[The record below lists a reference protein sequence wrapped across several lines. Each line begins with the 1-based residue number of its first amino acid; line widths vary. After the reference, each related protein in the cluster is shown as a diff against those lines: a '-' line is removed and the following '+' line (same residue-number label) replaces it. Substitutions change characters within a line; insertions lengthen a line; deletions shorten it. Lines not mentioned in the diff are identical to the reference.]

1 MPASADPTSASRFGC
16 SDATQSGKIDIDGT
30 TVYCQV
36 DPHYKWTK
44 IAAWEMYHKMTPDAV
59 EQIQCAGGFSPDGID
74 CKFSDA
80 FINSLVP
87 AGSTRIYKIETSQTD
102 PAYITTNR
110 DYEDTVNSWNVGP
123 PNAKWP
129 DVRGMVS
136 AKIPTPEEMK
146 NAGKFTNGER
156 GIDFLEPYMTKG
168 GQGQS
173 CNRQFIGHNA
183 DQSDCY
189 HDGFGKKAAP
199 GTRCISGGKKCP
211 SGKSGGFP
219 HLKNVVLYIAE
230 FTAAHLE
237 HNIKNGKATIV
248 THDHVRC
255 LCFFSFPCFA
265 SEN

>member
-80 FINSLVP
+80 FINYLVP

-129 DVRGMVS
+129 DVRGMVTTVVPS
-136 AKIPTPEEMK
+136 PEEMK
-146 NAGKFTNGER
+146 NAGLLT
-156 GIDFLEPYMTKG
+156 T
-168 GQGQS
+168 
-173 CNRQFIGHNA
+173 
-183 DQSDCY
+183 
-189 HDGFGKKAAP
+189 
-199 GTRCISGGKKCP
+199 
-211 SGKSGGFP
+211 
-219 HLKNVVLYIAE
+219 V
-230 FTAAHLE
+230 
-237 HNIKNGKATIV
+237 
-248 THDHVRC
+248 
-255 LCFFSFPCFA
+255 
-265 SEN
+265 